1 ISIGCTAPSFIREE
15 PSKSQYTAVA
25 RSCFAFEIENSV
37 SSWLLRSNVNGD
49 FSGRDIRS
57 DLDIPDG
64 ARPEEQ
70 AFHITG
76 NREVQLNAELLLN
89 PALQMHRRTFNAVV
103 HLVSSRREFY
113 YIRNA
118 GY

>member
-1 ISIGCTAPSFIREE
+1 MRLHALLHHFER
-15 PSKSQYTAVA
+15 A
-25 RSCFAFEIENSV
+25 SCFAFEIENSV

-76 NREVQLNAELLLN
+76 NREVQLNAG
-89 PALQMHRRTFNAVV
+89 
-103 HLVSSRREFY
+103 SR
-113 YIRNA
+113 A
-118 GY
+118 KL